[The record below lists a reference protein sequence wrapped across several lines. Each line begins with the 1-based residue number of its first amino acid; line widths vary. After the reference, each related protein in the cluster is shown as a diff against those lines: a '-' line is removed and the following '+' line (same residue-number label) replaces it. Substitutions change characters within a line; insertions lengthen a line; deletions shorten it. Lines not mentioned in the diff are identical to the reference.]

1 MKVEVDIIDEVRPAL
16 EKLKGTVRADRVS
29 MVAARGAAIML
40 RAFFQTL
47 ENTRPNKQGFPRQ
60 HFWAQ
65 VRRGVQTPK
74 LMGQSAVVSINHVGL
89 GQRYYG
95 GEIKPKNGSKF
106 LTIPWR
112 SEAYGKRAR
121 EFTDLV
127 FAIVEGIGPALVK
140 KVEYKEKFNKKWKGD
155 GQLKMAKGGTGK
167 AFRETAKEGMITV
180 EKTGG
185 EVFYLLRRSVNQ
197 RPDPS
202 VMPTKEEFG
211 QVILKSVSDML
222 NRLLAR
228 QKGASQAS
236 TSPV

>member
-40 RAFFQTL
+40 RAFFQNL
-47 ENTRPNKQGFPRQ
+47 ENTRPNKDGFPRQ

-74 LMGQSAVVSINHVGL
+74 VMGQSAVVSINHVGL

-121 EFTDLV
+121 EFTNLV
-127 FAIVEGIGPALVK
+127 FRIVEGIGPALVIGTGGTK
-140 KVEYKEKFNKKWKGD
+140 RESVNKKGD
-155 GQLKMAKGGTGK
+155 KKTVGVKGGQ
-167 AFRETAKEGMITV
+167 EGLVM
-180 EKTGG
+180 
-185 EVFYLLRRSVNQ
+185 YLLRRKVVQ

-211 QVILKSVSDML
+211 QVILKSVTDFL

-228 QKGASQAS
+228 QNASRKGAR
-236 TSPV
+236 